1 MLFFLLG
8 LREDK
13 ILTVILLTLEISLS
27 ENGAT
32 MRKAGKTQDMQI
44 NPLTAFELLDPAMPE
59 VIPLRAGF
67 LNLRTV
73 DSLGLDT
80 SCCEGFSCTL

>member
-1 MLFFLLG
+1 M
-8 LREDK
+8 REVN
-13 ILTVILLTLEISLS
+13 TEGNSQTLER
-27 ENGAT
+27 NGVL
-32 MRKAGKTQDMQI
+32 KTW
-44 NPLTAFELLDPAMPE
+44 LELLDPAMPKA
-59 VIPLRAGF
+59 ILLRAGF